1 MTEDGRP
8 YVGELASARERIA
21 ELERRLE
28 STSRRGEAQL
38 RAIVDN
44 LPGGSVYLFDRDLRF
59 ARAGGMAFRE
69 AGLTRALVEGRTL
82 SEVFPPEVCARLAE
96 FVPGVFEGREFCT
109 EADFAGRVFSVHV
122 TPVRDD
128 EGVVTH
134 GLAFTMDC
142 TERKQAE
149 AELRLHAERYRILT
163 TNVED
168 IIWAVDEEA
177 RVTFISPSVTR
188 VLGYAMED
196 IEGQPLTALM
206 SPDTLRVFSAV
217 RDARRVREARGEHD
231 TDTKVWRF
239 ELLHK
244 DGSLVWTETLTT
256 PIRAAT
262 GKYLGLIGITRDAT
276 AQVRIQQALE
286 QAKDAAVS
294 ASRAKSEF
302 LANMSHEIRTPL
314 NGIMGML
321 QLLQSTP
328 LNAEQ
333 SEFVETALASS
344 RGLLGVIGDILDYSR
359 MEAGKTAITADWFDL
374 RRMVESVFGSFQAQV
389 REKDLALT
397 AEIAPDMPGNI
408 LADPTRVRQILTNLV
423 GNAVKF
429 TPAGRIEVAL
439 SIAPAS
445 EEGMSTLHVRVR
457 DTGIGI
463 PRNACDRL
471 FEPFV
476 QADGAFTRHYQGT
489 GLGLSIVRRLLTLMG
504 GDVELRSTEGR
515 GTEVSFSL
523 PVRVRPER
531 REKSVDPVAAASA
544 EVGRGV
550 SILLVDDDRFS
561 EKMLGTLL
569 RGRGFTVTG
578 VYNGRQALDALRA
591 RAYDAVIMDIQMPE
605 LDGLT
610 ATRIIRADPDFAHVA
625 RIPLV
630 ALTAH
635 AMHGDRDKFLAAGM
649 DAYLSKPVNMR
660 ELLDVVEMVIKRR
673 GG

>member
-1 MTEDGRP
+1 MTQDGIF
-8 YVGELASARERIA
+8 VGELAAARERIA
-21 ELERRLE
+21 DLERRLAL
-28 STSRRGEAQL
+28 TSRHGEAQL

-44 LPGGSVYLFDRDLRF
+44 MPGGSVYLFDRDLRF

-69 AGLTRALVEGRTL
+69 AGLIRAMVEGHTL
-82 SEVFPPEVCARLAE
+82 FEIFPPEVCAGLVE

-109 EADFAGRVFSVHV
+109 EVDFAGRVFSVHV
-122 TPVRDD
+122 APVRDD
-128 EGVVTH
+128 EGAITH

-163 TNVED
+163 ENVED
-168 IIWAVDEEA
+168 IIWAMDEEA

-196 IEGQPLTALM
+196 IEGQSLTTLM
-206 SPDTLRVFSAV
+206 PPDTLRVFSAV
-217 RDARRVREARGEHD
+217 RDARRVREARGEYD
-231 TDTKVWRF
+231 TDTKAWRF

-256 PIRAAT
+256 PIRAAN

-286 QAKDAAVS
+286 LAKDAAVS

-359 MEAGKTAITADWFDL
+359 MEAGKIAITADWFDP
-374 RRMVESVFGSFQAQV
+374 RQMVESVFGSFQAQV
-389 REKDLALT
+389 REKNIALT
-397 AEIAPDMPGNI
+397 AEIATNTPGNI
-408 LADPTRVRQILTNLV
+408 LADPTRVRQILTNLI

-439 SIAPAS
+439 SVTPTS
-445 EEGMSTLHVRVR
+445 EGDVSILHVQIR

-463 PRNACDRL
+463 PQNARDSL

-476 QADGAFTRHYQGT
+476 QVDGSLTRHYQGS

-504 GDVELRSTEGR
+504 GSVELRSTESR
-515 GTEVSFSL
+515 GTEVCFSL
-523 PVRVRPER
+523 PVRVRSER
-531 REKSVDPVAAASA
+531 QEARTEPVSVASKV
-544 EVGRGV
+544 VGRGV
-550 SILLVDDDRFS
+550 AILLVDDDRFS

-578 VYNGRQALDALRA
+578 VYNGRQALDELRA

-610 ATRIIRADPDFAHVA
+610 ATRIIRTDPDFAHVA

-649 DAYLSKPVNMR
+649 DAYLAKPVNMR
-660 ELLDVVEMVIKRR
+660 ELLDVVEMVVKRR
-673 GG
+673 GV